1 MLHLKANKMYLLSSN
16 CFSSLVEL
24 FVVYQ
29 AQAARAWWNGMGMLL
44 FLPAQGT
51 NQCGSRWPDAD
62 LVCSACL
69 PWILETQVVAVA
81 VGCCYTVVQREKIM
95 ATANRQVIAGFFFF
109 SGAPNSNKH
118 EHDLISRFG
127 KL

>member
-1 MLHLKANKMYLLSSN
+1 LHLKANKMYLLSTN

-29 AQAARAWWNGMGMLL
+29 TQAAQAAQAARAWWNGMAMLL
-44 FLPAQGT
+44 FVPAQGT
-51 NQCGSRWPDAD
+51 NQCGSRGPDAD
-62 LVCSACL
+62 LVCSARL

-95 ATANRQVIAGFFFF
+95 ATINRQVIAGFFF
-109 SGAPNSNKH
+109 SWST
-118 EHDLISRFG
+118 
-127 KL
+127 KLK